1 MPGTGEGGL
10 RFRLL
15 GAFEGELGGQLLPLG
30 PPQQRA
36 LLAVLLL
43 RESRPVSMPEL
54 LDAMWGE
61 RLPQR
66 AVGTL
71 RTYVSRLRALLEPGR
86 PARSTATVLMSA
98 DDGYV
103 LRLPRGAL
111 DTAEFERRIA
121 GAGRLRTGGDALGA
135 HRELEAALTL
145 WAGTPLAGLPGPHAE
160 RQRDRLTELWLTA
173 REEHFHCALAL
184 DRQAEIVAPLRAF
197 AAEHPLRE
205 RAQALLMLALH
216 REGRQA
222 EALGVFEA
230 TRRTLQRELGA
241 TPGPELSALHTRLL
255 GPAKRLPAA
264 VTPKPVAASAVS
276 VRTGS
281 ATPGTAAPAVLRRV
295 AQLPPDVTDFVGRRE
310 AVAALCGLLKRAAEG
325 QSAEVGVIGGVV
337 GSGKTALAVHVGHA
351 VRDAFTGGQ
360 LYLDLRG
367 STADPID
374 AVAALGHM
382 LRSLGI
388 TEQAVPEGAERR
400 AALYRS
406 LLAGQ
411 RVLVVLDDVRDMAQ
425 VSPLL
430 PERPGCAVL
439 ITSRS
444 HTLTPPGARHVNVA
458 GLAEEEASALLGAVA
473 GADRVGREPEA
484 ARELTALC
492 DGLPLAVRI
501 AASHLAAR
509 PDLPLADAV
518 RQHVDGTGV
527 EAVLQRCYE
536 ALDPVAA
543 RAFRL
548 MSTVEVPVFAP
559 DTVAALLAVAEPQA
573 VQALRTLAEAGLLE
587 THDRQTHDRES
598 HDWTTRNRDARDL
611 ASHHLASHDGPHGMD
626 RYSFPRPFRAFA
638 RHRLDGSPDAAE
650 RPAALRRLV
659 EHTLAGVRNAI
670 ARTRPLSVVPELLY
684 APEQSGAWPT
694 DADRAMAWLREAHP
708 LIRAVVEQAVR
719 ESAEEQMPI
728 RPVVDLLTG
737 WTHLALGTAH
747 CRELADPARLTLAA
761 AHRRGDQPAAG
772 RALRVLAAVPP
783 TGPHGFARTARML
796 RQALRHAEACGD
808 RLSQA
813 AATFELGLALG
824 VLGRPNE
831 ALPLYAEAR
840 ERFAALGARTEEA
853 RALASIARVRMV
865 LGETEKAE
873 ETIDEALCLARE
885 LADPIALGHV
895 LYHVGCAL
903 LSAGRPARAAAHLR
917 ESRQHHQR
925 TGSPRWEALAWARL
939 AYCALD
945 GDRPGEAAACATQ
958 ALSLEGP
965 VGDPYCRGL
974 ALAARSRALL
984 ALGEV
989 PALSALD
996 SLRTANRMLR
1006 ACGAA
1011 EADEVAGAPP
1021 ARTPPTRTRV
1031 EPVARS
1037 ATRYA
1042 GALSAAPGQ

>member
-98 DDGYV
+98 SDGYV
-103 LRLPRGAL
+103 LRLPQGAL

-184 DRQAEIVAPLRAF
+184 DRHAETVAPLRAF
-197 AAEHPLRE
+197 TAEHPLRE

-222 EALGVFEA
+222 EALGVYEA

-241 TPGPELSALHTRLL
+241 SPGPELSALHARLL
-255 GPAKRLPAA
+255 NPVKRLPAT
-264 VTPKPVAASAVS
+264 VTPKPPVAAATVS
-276 VRTGS
+276 IHTGS
-281 ATPGTAAPAVLRRV
+281 AMLRRV
-295 AQLPPDVTDFVGRRE
+295 AQLPSDVTDFVGRE
-310 AVAALCGLLKRAAEG
+310 ESVATLSGLLKRAADG
-325 QSAEVGVIGGVV
+325 QGAGVGVIGGVV
-337 GSGKTALAVHVGHA
+337 GAGKTALAVRVGHA
-351 VRDAFTGGQ
+351 VRGVFPGGQ
-360 LYLDLRG
+360 LFLDLRG
-367 STADPID
+367 STDEPIG
-374 AVAALGHM
+374 AVAALGHV

-388 TEQAVPEGAERR
+388 TEQAVPEAVEQR

-411 RVLVVLDDVRDMAQ
+411 RVLVVLDDARDMDQ
-425 VSPLL
+425 VGPLL
-430 PERPGCAVL
+430 TDSPGCAVL

-444 HTLTPPGARHVNVA
+444 RTLSPPGAQHVNV
-458 GLAEEEASALLGAVA
+458 GPLDEEEALALLGAVV
-473 GADRVGREPEA
+473 GVERVGREPEA
-484 ARELTALC
+484 VRDLVALC

-501 AASHLAAR
+501 GASRLGAR
-509 PDLPLADAV
+509 PHLPLADLAQQ
-518 RQHVDGTGV
+518 RMDGTGV
-527 EAVLQRCYE
+527 EAVLQGCYE

-548 MSTVEVPVFAP
+548 MSAVEVPDFGP
-559 DTVAALLAVAEPQA
+559 DTAAALLAVPEPQA
-573 VQALRTLAEAGLLE
+573 AETLHTLAEAGLL
-587 THDRQTHDRES
+587 QTHHR
-598 HDWTTRNRDARDL
+598 
-611 ASHHLASHDGPHGMD
+611 PHGTD
-626 RYSFPRPFRAFA
+626 RYTCPRPFRVFA
-638 RHRLDGSPDAAE
+638 RHRLDDSPDAAE

-659 EHTLAGVRNAI
+659 EQTLAGVRNAI

-684 APEQSGAWPT
+684 VPEQPGQWPT
-694 DADRAMAWLREAHP
+694 DADGAMEWLREAHP
-708 LIRAVVEQAVR
+708 LIKAVVEQAVR
-719 ESAEEQMPI
+719 EEQVPL

-737 WTHLALGTAH
+737 WTQLVLGTAH
-747 CRELADPARLTLAA
+747 CREPADPARLTLAA
-761 AHRRGDQPAAG
+761 AHRRGDQLAAG

-783 TGPHGFARTARML
+783 TGAYGFTRTARML
-796 RQALRHAEACGD
+796 RQALRHAEASGD

-813 AATFELGLALG
+813 AATFELGLSAG
-824 VLGRPNE
+824 VLGRPDE
-831 ALPLYAEAR
+831 SLPLFEEAR
-840 ERFAALGARTEEA
+840 ARFAALGARTEEA
-853 RALASIARVRMV
+853 RALASIARARMA
-865 LGETEKAE
+865 LGETERAE
-873 ETIDEALCLARE
+873 EAIDEALCRARE
-885 LADPIALGHV
+885 LADPITLGHV
-895 LYHVGCAL
+895 LFHVGCAL
-903 LSAGRPARAAAHLR
+903 LSAGRIARAAAHLR

-925 TGSPRWEALAWARL
+925 TGSPRWEALVWARL
-939 AYCALD
+939 AYCALA

-984 ALGEV
+984 ALGDV
-989 PALSALD
+989 PALAALD

-1011 EADEVAGAPP
+1011 EADDVAGPP
-1021 ARTPPTRTRV
+1021 MARPPLSRTPVGTAARTNTQ
-1031 EPVARS
+1031 
-1037 ATRYA
+1037 YA
-1042 GALSAAPGQ
+1042 GAVSAAPGQ